1 MSGNPYAPPSA
12 EVADIER
19 QPSLERPRVAT
30 IGVGLL
36 WASIAITVTQF
47 GMEAFNSAGQ
57 SGGGMSTE
65 FLMGG
70 VVTLGIVASLALL
83 TWYAGKGRN
92 WARLI
97 HVLWLVLS
105 IALVVAATLVMRS
118 LAAKLGGTGKEMPA
132 FFGPWEAFDTVL
144 VAAALILL
152 YTPAAN
158 TWYRAVKASRK
169 A

>member
-1 MSGNPYAPPSA
+1 MSA
-12 EVADIER
+12 E
-19 QPSLERPRVAT
+19 PSTRPDSAIGGSLPPAGPESTAEGSEGLAARARVDRF
-30 IGVGLL
+30 VSMLPVL
-36 WASIAITVTQF
+36 
-47 GMEAFNSAGQ
+47 
-57 SGGGMSTE
+57 
-65 FLMGG
+65 
-70 VVTLGIVASLALL
+70 ASLALL